1 MQSPVA
7 GPLGRSA
14 YAGRN
19 WEGFSPD
26 PYLTGVAMEETITGL
41 QSNGLQA
48 CAKHW
53 IGNEQETQR
62 NPTYKNGSI
71 VQESISANID
81 DRTMHELY
89 MWPFANAVRAG
100 VASVMCSYQRLNGS
114 YACENSKALN
124 GYLKE
129 ELGFQGYVMSDWG
142 ATHSGVPSIEA
153 GLDMNMPGGLGLY
166 GLTFGEASDFGGNV
180 TLAVN
185 NGTLDASRVDD
196 MVIRIMT
203 PYFFLGQDKDYPT
216 VDPSSADL
224 NTFSPKDTWCKYFP
238 LLLIPL
244 RQKFNADVLQ
254 SVSTS

>member
-1 MQSPVA
+1 
-7 GPLGRSA
+7 
-14 YAGRN
+14 
-19 WEGFSPD
+19 
-26 PYLTGVAMEETITGL
+26 
-41 QSNGLQA
+41 
-48 CAKHW
+48 
-53 IGNEQETQR
+53 
-62 NPTYKNGSI
+62 
-71 VQESISANID
+71 
-81 DRTMHELY
+81 
-89 MWPFANAVRAG
+89 
-100 VASVMCSYQRLNGS
+100 
-114 YACENSKALN
+114 
-124 GYLKE
+124 
-129 ELGFQGYVMSDWG
+129 
-142 ATHSGVPSIEA
+142 
-153 GLDMNMPGGLGLY
+153 MPGGLGLY